1 MDFLDIEFK
10 YTEKKE
16 SNIRSNL
23 NNISFERNHS
33 VDMSIWPAGEETA
46 LLKLTDYL
54 DSKVIRYAKDR
65 NDPILEGTSRISPYL
80 ASGVISSRRCILE
93 AL

>member
-1 MDFLDIEFK
+1 MEGKPYSVFTPFKRRWIENFSMDFLDIEFK
-10 YTEKKE
+10 YTAKEE

-46 LLKLTDYL
+46 FLKLNDFL
-54 DSKVIRYAKDR
+54 DSKVIRYA
-65 NDPILEGTSRISPYL
+65 
-80 ASGVISSRRCILE
+80 
-93 AL
+93 